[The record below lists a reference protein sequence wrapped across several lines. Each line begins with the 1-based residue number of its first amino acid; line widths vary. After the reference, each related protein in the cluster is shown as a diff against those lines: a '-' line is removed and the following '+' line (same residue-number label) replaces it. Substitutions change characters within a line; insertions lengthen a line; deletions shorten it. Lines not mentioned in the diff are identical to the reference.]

1 MENLFKWNY
10 GAAFLHLGATIAA
23 ITLLTD
29 KSKREVQMTRLKF
42 DENAPQQQ
50 SRVDIPVALENE
62 SKIDLKFIIV
72 YFFAITSVAH
82 LLYATDFFGLKWYS
96 KSVLGVGWN
105 PYRWVEYSLSASLM
119 IYLISAASG
128 TKDQVSAIS
137 AALITPGLMI
147 NGFTTERE
155 LKQNTI
161 FQWSEN
167 NKKGVLTSGPP
178 NVDVDPIIILSNLL
192 PGWFLYGVHWYII
205 LSNYYKLQKEAKAAS
220 KSIDGSVSFMVYSQ
234 LAFFSLFGVI
244 QSFQVYRWLTL
255 KPSRSEPSFFQYEKA
270 YIALSAITKLALGG
284 TVLYSLRN

>member
-1 MENLFKWNY
+1 MENLLKWNY
-10 GAAFLHLGATIAA
+10 AAAFLHLGATIAA
-23 ITLLTD
+23 ISLLTD

-42 DENAPQQQ
+42 DENAAPQA
-50 SRVDIPVALENE
+50 SRVDIPVVLENE
-62 SKIDLKFIIV
+62 SKVDLKFIIV
-72 YFFAITSVAH
+72 YFFAITSAAH

-96 KSVLGVGWN
+96 KSILGVGWN

-119 IYLISAASG
+119 IYLISVASG

-147 NGFTTERE
+147 SGFTTERE

-161 FQWSEN
+161 YEWSQN
-167 NKKGVLTSGPP
+167 NLAGNINYNNP
-178 NVDVDPIIILSNLL
+178 VDVDASIVLSNLL

-205 LSNYYKLQKEAKAAS
+205 LSNYNKLAKEAKAAG
-220 KSIDGSVSFMVYSQ
+220 KSLDGSVFFMVYSQ

-244 QSFQVYRWLTL
+244 QSYQVYRWFTL
-255 KPSRSEPSFFQYEKA
+255 RPSRSEPSFFQYEKA
-270 YIALSAITKLALGG
+270 YILLSAITKLALGA